1 MDTRQNLTQNDI
13 KNIVAS
19 SILRKK
25 EFKQEDV
32 LKEVLEKLN
41 FPNSFTPKTLKNTV
55 KKCIENTIT
64 SLCLSNCYELKNGK
78 FVLAKNAFLD

>member
-32 LKEVLEKLN
+32 LKEVLEN
-41 FPNSFTPKTLKNTV
+41 
-55 KKCIENTIT
+55 
-64 SLCLSNCYELKNGK
+64 
-78 FVLAKNAFLD
+78 